1 MNHTKPLHPIDAYP
15 HPDGPQE
22 SRKKSLHSSISR
34 VLPDGA
40 LRNGNPPD
48 TNPPD
53 ETLRDMNQPDVSLPD
68 GALRAPVPRVLLG
81 NTGLSVSRA
90 GFGVLPMGPAQLA
103 LPLEEGARLISYAMD
118 CGINFFDT
126 AQYYRTYPYL
136 RLALQRR
143 DQAPSSRPIGHAD
156 PAGGPEPRHASQW
169 SALARDLEPVICSK
183 SLAADYDGMM
193 AAIEE
198 ARRELDRDVIDIFLM
213 HEVRTGQLPQR
224 ARAWEAL
231 QDARARGWIRACG
244 MSTHHVN
251 VAAAAA
257 QMRELDVV
265 FPLLNYAGL
274 GIRTSKDP
282 RETGG
287 PEAAWSASRPGG
299 EIGRAG
305 AAAVVNREGRSAE
318 RFATAEEMME
328 AIRLCRRAGKGVFTM
343 KAFGGGS
350 LTATYRQA
358 LDYVFGQPEVDAVM
372 IGFGRISEI
381 DDLISYL
388 SGSMAPAYQPDVSH
402 KRIHINQE
410 DCEGCGACR
419 AACPAGAIFWN
430 GSGLAEVDP
439 DRCLTCGYCTP
450 VCPVRAV
457 IMY

>member
-1 MNHTKPLHPIDAYP
+1 MNHTKPSHIDALW
-15 HPDGPQE
+15 HPNNTQENPKESPQDN
-22 SRKKSLHSSISR
+22 
-34 VLPDGA
+34 PQ
-40 LRNGNPPD
+40 GNP
-48 TNPPD
+48 
-53 ETLRDMNQPDVSLPD
+53 Q
-68 GALRAPVPRVLLG
+68 APVPQVLLG

-143 DQAPSSRPIGHAD
+143 DQAPSSRPIGHTDLAGGSVPD
-156 PAGGPEPRHASQW
+156 HWPAPAGREHIAER
-169 SALARDLEPVICSK
+169 SAPAAPEPVICSK
-183 SLAADYDGMM
+183 SLAVDYNGMM
-193 AAIEE
+193 AAVEE
-198 ARRELDRDVIDIFLM
+198 ARRALDRDVIDIFLM

-274 GIRTSKDP
+274 GIRTGED
-282 RETGG
+282 
-287 PEAAWSASRPGG
+287 PGG
-299 EIGRAG
+299 IGPA
-305 AAAVVNREGRSAE
+305 GRSAE
-318 RFATAEEMME
+318 RFASAEEMME

-350 LTATYRQA
+350 LTTTYRQA
-358 LDYVFGQPEVDAVM
+358 LDYVFGQPEVDTVM

-388 SGSMAPAYQPDVSH
+388 SGSMAPSYQPDVSH